1 MKFLLISI
9 NNCGMPF
16 NVYPLG
22 TSIVANILDHNG
34 YNVKQL
40 DLLVEK
46 FSYKNLQFEI
56 ESFKPDIV
64 GISIRNIYID
74 TIPMCK
80 KIVNICHKN
89 KISVFLGGSGFYH
102 AHLKIMESTGA
113 DFGLLG
119 PAESNLLDF
128 VHDFQKNKL
137 EKHTVIKPKQYHTI
151 AGPLYE
157 ENILKY
163 YSKTPLSIGINTKRG
178 CRHNCF
184 YCSYNDL
191 EAHQIKYRDV
201 NSVINDI
208 KMLKYQY
215 NISCFFFADGVFND
229 TFEYEKILYE
239 LKKEKLN
246 ISWSAFLRPDNISAK
261 NLSLMKE
268 TGLYFP
274 FLGIDGTTDTT
285 LKSAKKGFVWSDVE
299 KIDKLFL
306 DYKIKDSYASFMFG
320 CPLESKNTVIEG
332 INNIKKLHFKLF
344 DIFIY
349 SSYLL
354 YFNEQINT
362 DEICDNVDRN
372 WIENKLNE
380 AFGHMGCIKNENI

>member
-1 MKFLLISI
+1 MKVLLISI

-22 TSIVANILDHNG
+22 MSIVANILDLNG

-163 YSKTPLSIGINTKRG
+163 YSKTPLSIGINTKR
-178 CRHNCF
+178 
-184 YCSYNDL
+184 
-191 EAHQIKYRDV
+191 
-201 NSVINDI
+201 
-208 KMLKYQY
+208 
-215 NISCFFFADGVFND
+215 
-229 TFEYEKILYE
+229 
-239 LKKEKLN
+239 
-246 ISWSAFLRPDNISAK
+246 
-261 NLSLMKE
+261 
-268 TGLYFP
+268 
-274 FLGIDGTTDTT
+274 
-285 LKSAKKGFVWSDVE
+285 
-299 KIDKLFL
+299 
-306 DYKIKDSYASFMFG
+306 
-320 CPLESKNTVIEG
+320 
-332 INNIKKLHFKLF
+332 
-344 DIFIY
+344 
-349 SSYLL
+349 
-354 YFNEQINT
+354 
-362 DEICDNVDRN
+362 
-372 WIENKLNE
+372 
-380 AFGHMGCIKNENI
+380 